1 REAQEQGK
9 PLAAHYAHLLV
20 HGALH
25 AQGWDHEDDAE
36 AEAMQAQEVR
46 VLATLGFASPYE
58 PYEN

>member
-1 REAQEQGK
+1 M
-9 PLAAHYAHLLV
+9 AAHYAHLLV
-20 HGALH
+20 LGALH
-25 AQGWDHEDDAE
+25 AQGWDHEGDTE